1 MTVVLLRPAVR
12 SDAEF
17 LFSMASDVEVVRW
30 VGDGNPWTKTY
41 FDQRL
46 ALALSATGSRDPDVQ
61 RWFVGTT
68 EESLRVGLLSIIR
81 RSDHLEVGY
90 WVHPDHWGLGY
101 AGELLVHAQEHAS
114 GLPLAAQVYRANV
127 ASRRVLERA
136 GFALV
141 DDGDPMTYRR
151 RPAHWPTTS

>member
-1 MTVVLLRPAVR
+1 MTAVLLRPAVR

-30 VGDGNPWTKTY
+30 VGDGNPWSREY
-41 FDQRL
+41 FDHRF
-46 ALALSATGSRDPDVQ
+46 ALALNATGSHEPDVQ
-61 RWFVGTT
+61 KWFIGTT
-68 EESLRVGLLSIIR
+68 EEPARVGLLSTIR

-90 WVHPDHWGLGY
+90 WVHPDYWGLGY
-101 AGELLVHAQEHAS
+101 AGKLLVHAQEHAT
-114 GLPLAAQVYRANV
+114 GLPLAAQVYRENG

-141 DDGDPMTYRR
+141 DDGDPLTYRR
-151 RPAHWPTTS
+151 NPVP

>member
-1 MTVVLLRPAVR
+1 MTRILLRPAVR

-30 VGDGNPWTKTY
+30 VGDGTPWSREY
-41 FDQRL
+41 FDRRFWQ
-46 ALALSATGSRDPDVQ
+46 ALSATGSRDPDVQ
-61 RWFVGTT
+61 RWFIGTT

-101 AGELLVHAQEHAS
+101 AGELLVHAQEHAT
-114 GLPLAAQVYRANV
+114 GLPLAAQVYRANA

-141 DDGDPMTYRR
+141 DDGDPLTYRR
-151 RPAHWPTTS
+151 RPIP